1 MNKNNAYDIIVIGA
15 GSGGL
20 NVASFFAR
28 LEMKVLLIDKK
39 EENIGGDC
47 LNTGCVPS
55 KALIHVA
62 NTIKAGRDSHRYGT
76 TGSGEVNLRLVMDEI
91 HAKQNYIREHE
102 NSEYL
107 KTKGM
112 DVLLG
117 AASFVSE
124 KSVLVN
130 GQEYFFKK
138 CIVATGSR
146 ARTLT
151 IDHDDSVRQV
161 NNENI
166 FTLDTLPKHFVFLG
180 GGPIGCELGQAFVR
194 LGSTVT
200 ILNADQRILPREDA
214 SVSSI
219 LEKQF
224 KEDGITIINNAKI
237 EKIREGFIFYKVGDE
252 QKSAQADTL
261 FVGIGRVLNIEGLDL
276 EKGGVTLDEKKQKLL
291 IDDRLRTANKNI
303 YTVGDVAGSFMFTHA
318 AEEHARVVINNIL
331 SPFKKKS
338 PKTLAWVTYTTPEVA
353 TFGKSEADLQKEG
366 AKYETL
372 QVSFE
377 DEDRAITDDAQEGFV
392 RVYLDTKGHILGGTT
407 VGESA
412 GELNQELLL
421 LHYNKLPIDKLF
433 DKVYPYPSLSRVNKR
448 LVMLYM
454 SKRLTS
460 GGKRLLKV
468 LFSIFN

>member
-1 MNKNNAYDIIVIGA
+1 MNAKNIYDIIVIGA

-39 EENIGGDC
+39 EETIGGDC

-55 KALIHVA
+55 KTLLHISNSV
-62 NTIKAGRDSHRYGT
+62 KAGRDSHRYGI

-91 HAKQNYIREHE
+91 RAKQNHIREHE

-117 AASFVSE
+117 AASFASE

-130 GQEYFFKK
+130 GEEYFFKK

-151 IDHDDSVRQV
+151 IEHDDSVRMV

-166 FTLDTLPKHFVFLG
+166 FTLDVLPKHFVFLG
-180 GGPIGCELGQAFVR
+180 GGPIGCELGQAFAR
-194 LGSTVT
+194 LGSAVT
-200 ILNADQRILPREDA
+200 ILNADQKILPREDA
-214 SVSSI
+214 SVSAI

-224 KEDGITIINNAKI
+224 KEDSITIINNAKI
-237 EKIREGFIFYKVGDE
+237 EKIEGGFINYSVGE
-252 QKSAQADTL
+252 EKKSVQADTL
-261 FVGIGRVLNIEGLDL
+261 FVGIGRVLNIEGLEL

-291 IDDRLRTANKNI
+291 VDDYLRTTNKNI
-303 YTVGDVAGSFMFTHA
+303 YAVGDVAGSFMFTHA

-353 TFGKSEADLQKEG
+353 TFGKSETDLQKEG
-366 AKYETL
+366 VEYEAL
-372 QVSFE
+372 QASFE
-377 DEDRAITDDAQEGFV
+377 DEDRAITDDVQEGFV
-392 RVYLDTKGHILGGTT
+392 RLYLDKKGHILGGTT

-421 LHYNKLPIDKLF
+421 LHYNNLTIDKLF
-433 DKVYPYPSLSRVNKR
+433 NKVYPYPTLSRVNKR
-448 LVMLYM
+448 LVMSYM
-454 SKRLTS
+454 SKRLTI
-460 GGKRLLKV
+460 GGRRLLKV